1 MTGPAFQDLYP
12 DDFGHCFGCGRHNP
26 HGHQLKSR
34 WDGDET
40 VAVFTPQ
47 PWHTSLP
54 GFVYGGLIASLID
67 CHAMGTAAAARH
79 RADGG
84 AAGELLRRYVTASL
98 TVNYLRPT
106 PLGPPLEVR
115 ARAREVKG
123 RKVVIEA
130 WLSARGEI
138 CARGEAVAVE
148 LPETM
153 RSDP

>member
-12 DDFGHCFGCGRHNP
+12 DDFGHCYGCGRHNP
-26 HGHQLKSR
+26 HGHQLKSH

-47 PWHTSLP
+47 PWHTSVP
-54 GFVYGGLIASLID
+54 GFVYGGLIASLLD

-84 AAGELLRRYVTASL
+84 AEGAPLRRYVTASL
-98 TVNYLRPT
+98 TVDYLRPT
-106 PLGPPLEVR
+106 PLGPALEIR
-115 ARAREVKG
+115 ARAREIKG
-123 RKVVIEA
+123 RKVVVET
-130 WLSARGEI
+130 WLSARGEV

-148 LPETM
+148 MPETM
-153 RSDP
+153 RTDR

>member
-1 MTGPAFQDLYP
+1 MSEPAFQDLYP
-12 DDFGHCFGCGRHNP
+12 DDFGHCYGCGRHNP

-40 VAVFTPQ
+40 VARFTPQ
-47 PWHTSLP
+47 PWHTSVP

-84 AAGELLRRYVTASL
+84 VPGARVPRYVTASL
-98 TVNYLRPT
+98 TEDYLRPT

-123 RKVVIEA
+123 RKVVVDA
-130 WLSARGEI
+130 WLSAGGEI

-148 LPETM
+148 MPETM
-153 RSDP
+153 RATR